1 MIRWI
6 NHLSLA
12 TKLRFAIVSA
22 AAAALLVASG
32 LFITGEALGLRSF
45 ELMLPSLFIAG
56 LVAYFLAARLQRL
69 ICAPINEL
77 LAVARNVRTTQ
88 KFTLRA
94 RKHNDDEMGALV
106 DGFNGM
112 LAQLESRDL
121 SLQRYQNGLEKMVLE
136 RTMRLDAAVAE
147 AREAVARA
155 EAASRAK
162 SEFLARMSHEI
173 RTPMNAV
180 LGMAE
185 LLRISKA
192 LDERQRRYAVTIHQS
207 GSALLGIINDILDFS
222 KMEVGK
228 LELEST
234 AFNIRDVAEEVVETL
249 AERAHSK
256 GLELMCDIPQTLA
269 TAVLGDPK
277 RLRQILINLVG
288 NAVKFTE
295 HGEVRVSVRSSPND
309 LLDPSLTFEI
319 ADTGIGIRPE
329 NSATIFESFV
339 QEDPSTT
346 RQYGGTGLGL
356 AISKQLVEL
365 MGGTIGVSSEP
376 GKGSR
381 FYFSITLAPN
391 PDAPREPDHSAALS
405 GMRILLVDDNANH
418 RRILRQQLEGWDAK
432 VTETDSGRRAIEI
445 LKSSFGG
452 QFDAFVLDA
461 QLPDHDGLEVLAIA
475 RKRPEFAN
483 TPALLICAAA
493 AITPAAEE
501 GSKHRVAWL
510 VKPVRRS
517 QLHTTLVSLVVPD
530 LNVTRRMQVMSVQ
543 AFAETQQVKREP
555 INVGRLLLVEDNPV
569 NQEVALAILDELGL
583 QADCAWNGEEAL
595 EKLAADRYDVI
606 LMDCHMPKLDG
617 YATTRRLRE
626 LEAASGQ
633 PRLPVIALTA
643 NALSDDAEQCFA
655 AGMDGYL
662 SKPFSIDELYVTLK
676 PYERK
681 AVASPRGQ
689 PGSALD
695 EQALKQ
701 IRALR
706 KPGGPDLLKRIVA
719 LYITNSRTL
728 IDSLRAGIGSSDAA
742 AVLQAAHSLK
752 SSSANVGA
760 TDLTNLC
767 AAMEAAAKSG
777 KLASGWA
784 MLDRIIAEHNRVL
797 LALSAQVAAA

>member
-1 MIRWI
+1 MMRWI
-6 NHLSLA
+6 NHLSWA
-12 TKLRFAIVSA
+12 TRLRFAIVYA
-22 AAAALLVASG
+22 AGAALLVASG
-32 LFITGEALGLRSF
+32 LYVAGEALGL
-45 ELMLPSLFIAG
+45 PSPGPILLALLVAG
-56 LVAYFLAARLQRL
+56 LVAYFLAARQQRL

-77 LAVARNVRTTQ
+77 LAVVRNVRATQ

-94 RKHNDDEMGALV
+94 RARKDDEMGALV
-106 DGFNGM
+106 SGFNSL
-112 LAQLESRDL
+112 LAQLESREL
-121 SLQRYQNGLEKMVLE
+121 SLQRYQNDLEKMVQE

-147 AREAVARA
+147 AREAVDRA

-185 LLRISKA
+185 LLRTSKA

-256 GLELMCDIPQTLA
+256 GLELMCDIPQTLV
-269 TAVLGDPK
+269 TTVLGDAK

-295 HGEVRVSVRSSPND
+295 RGEVRVSVRTSPND

-319 ADTGIGIRPE
+319 VDTGIGIRSE
-329 NSATIFESFV
+329 NCATIFESFV

-365 MGGTIGVSSEP
+365 MGGTIGVTSEP

-381 FYFSITLAPN
+381 FYFCITLAPN

-418 RRILRQQLEGWDAK
+418 RRILRQQLAGWDAK
-432 VTETDSGRRAIEI
+432 VTEADSGRRAIEI

-461 QLPDHDGLEVLAIA
+461 QMPDHDGSEVLAIA
-475 RKRPEFAN
+475 RRRPEFAN
-483 TPALLICAAA
+483 TPALMICAAA
-493 AITPAAEE
+493 ATIPAAEE
-501 GSKHRVAWL
+501 AASHRVAWL
-510 VKPVRRS
+510 AKPVRRS
-517 QLHTTLVSLVVPD
+517 QLHTTLVSLVVHD

-543 AFAETQQVKREP
+543 ASAESQRVRREP
-555 INVGRLLLVEDNPV
+555 ISVGRLLLVEDNPV
-569 NQEVALAILDELGL
+569 NQEVALAILEELGL

-595 EKLAADRYDVI
+595 EKLAAARYDVV

-626 LEAASGQ
+626 LEAAAGKA
-633 PRLPVIALTA
+633 RLPVIALTA

-681 AVASPRGQ
+681 APASPRG
-689 PGSALD
+689 PAVSALD

-706 KPGGPDLLKRIVA
+706 KPGGPDLLKRIVG
-719 LYITNSRTL
+719 LYITNSRAL
-728 IDSLRAGIGSSDAA
+728 VDSLRASITSSDAA

-760 TDLTNLC
+760 TELTKLC
-767 AAMEAAAKSG
+767 ATLETAAKAG
-777 KLASGWA
+777 KLTSGWA
-784 MLDRIIAEHNRVL
+784 MLEPIVTEHNRVL
-797 LALSAQVAAA
+797 LALGAQIAAA